1 METEIADVQAS
12 APVPQY
18 GKDIDFDL
26 QTGMVAYGA
35 DGEKI
40 GRVTEVEGFGS
51 TQVVRASPEGIDESV
66 TQAHSG
72 TGYFKVNRQEVLG
85 SGATDLCVPF
95 RGIQDVTAGHGV
107 TLNGTIISETAPNG
121 HPAVPGI
128 AEATDLLRSGWR
140 RWLPGKR

>member
-1 METEIADVQAS
+1 MATPIADLQVNT
-12 APVPQY
+12 PVPQY

-26 QTGMVAYGA
+26 QTGMVAYGV

-51 TQVVRASPEGIDESV
+51 VQVVRASSEGIDESV

-85 SGATDLCVPF
+85 SGASDLCVPF
-95 RGIQDVTAGHGV
+95 RGIQAVTAGHGV
-107 TLNGTIISETAPNG
+107 TLNGTIISEAAPNG
-121 HPAVPGI
+121 HAS
-128 AEATDLLRSGWR
+128 AATDVQRGGWH